1 MSTSSHVGWNSPPP
15 VYDAL
20 SSTRAPGVLKPYLE
34 LPHLLSLTWLAYPI
48 LSLLFVAFRLQL
60 SASSAQ
66 DSVASA
72 KNDFISSCNAAQKA
86 ATSAASM
93 PRYLAVA
100 ANDQIADAV
109 NGTLDAARAT
119 MVLAL
124 TIMEAIINFII
135 DMYRSTFL
143 CFLELVV
150 RGGLS
155 LLIGAVQEVCS
166 RRLSQMCHINSRQ
179 INSFLTGTFST
190 IRTAIQN
197 DVSNANSVITKAVD
211 EINKINPFGNIS
223 VPQFSIPSLSDLEN
237 VTLPTDFE
245 TALIKLNASLPTLS
259 TLKSEIDSM

>member
-1 MSTSSHVGWNSPPP
+1 MSSHNLHWNSPPSLN
-15 VYDAL
+15 DAHSL
-20 SSTRAPGVLKPYLE
+20 NHAPGALKPYLE

-66 DSVASA
+66 DSVANA
-72 KNDFISSCNAAQKA
+72 KADMLTSCTAAQTA

-155 LLIGAVQEVCS
+155 LLISAVQEVSC
-166 RRLSQMCHINSRQ
+166 
-179 INSFLTGTFST
+179 
-190 IRTAIQN
+190 
-197 DVSNANSVITKAVD
+197 
-211 EINKINPFGNIS
+211 
-223 VPQFSIPSLSDLEN
+223 
-237 VTLPTDFE
+237 
-245 TALIKLNASLPTLS
+245 
-259 TLKSEIDSM
+259 